1 MGSKI
6 KRGKYKKLGNEKVSC
21 FFCGNKTNST
31 LTLPDG
37 SEVWCCERDA
47 WIHGKVRRFR
57 RIGWNYTPKR
67 KSLKKM
73 DKSLVE
79 DKGNTVLIYTQ
90 AKLTGMGEP
99 GERMLEESPMQLK
112 PLI

>member
-6 KRGKYKKLGNEKVSC
+6 KRGKYKKLGNEKVPC
-21 FFCGNKTNST
+21 FFCENKTNST

-37 SEVWCCERDA
+37 SEVWCCEKDA

-57 RIGWNYTPKR
+57 KLGWKDTPKR

-73 DKSLVE
+73 DKLLVE
-79 DKGNTVLIYTQ
+79 DKENKVLNYTQ
-90 AKLTGMGEP
+90 AKLTG
-99 GERMLEESPMQLK
+99 LEEPRERALENQVL
-112 PLI
+112 